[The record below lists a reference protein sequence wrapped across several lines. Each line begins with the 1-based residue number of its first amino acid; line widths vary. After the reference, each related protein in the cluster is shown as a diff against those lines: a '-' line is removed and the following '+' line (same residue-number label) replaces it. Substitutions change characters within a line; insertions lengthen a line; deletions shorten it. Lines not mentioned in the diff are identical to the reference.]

1 MSLPW
6 SLTLV
11 ARGHEYGS
19 CGLCSMAWG
28 RRKWDR
34 PSKPVAKESWRST
47 AKMTCQDF
55 FRSNFVGRHFAH
67 AFRSQAMLRR
77 FQSCAI
83 PHMSNAPERGGP
95 ATWGKEST
103 GPQWSRTR
111 VQSSDQPRVAEPS
124 RARHRS
130 CMYASAVSSDADP
143 PRCVQHAH
151 THTQCA
157 ESPRPRWPRKASKES
172 DTQNINH
179 AFQFSKRPSCQAKAP
194 TRLRNAI
201 SISRHDT
208 EKRPRAHLGK
218 VSTHRGR
225 TAHRLPLRR

>member
-1 MSLPW
+1 MEQTMSLPW

-67 AFRSQAMLRR
+67 VFRSQAMLRR

-83 PHMSNAPERGGP
+83 PHMSNAAERGGP
-95 ATWGKEST
+95 ATWGKERT
-103 GPQWSRTR
+103 GPQWSSTR
-111 VQSSDQPRVAEPS
+111 AQSSEQPDVAELS

-130 CMYASAVSSDADP
+130 CMYASAVSSDAYP

-151 THTQCA
+151 THNVLNGRGLGDQGRLARNPPHRARQRT
-157 ESPRPRWPRKASKES
+157 STMHSSLASGP
-172 DTQNINH
+172 H
-179 AFQFSKRPSCQAKAP
+179 AKP
-194 TRLRNAI
+194 
-201 SISRHDT
+201 
-208 EKRPRAHLGK
+208 KRPRA
-218 VSTHRGR
+218 SETPS
-225 TAHRLPLRR
+225 A